1 MMTLAALIAEQLGHN
16 DFSVVTSSDGSVKVI
31 TPDDTEITG
40 LDIAALQA
48 QAASS
53 EIENEKRAER
63 NRLLAE
69 ADIAINKAF
78 DSGADLTALKEYR
91 QALRD
96 VPQQAG
102 FPNNIDWPVMP
113 SGGAA

>member
-1 MMTLAALIAEQLGHN
+1 MMTLTALIADQLGHS
-16 DFSVVTSSDGSVKVI
+16 DFSVVKSEDGSVKVI

-48 QAASS
+48 QADRGQTEA
-53 EIENEKRAER
+53 EERAKRNA
-63 NRLLAE
+63 LLSE
-69 ADIAINKAF
+69 ADIIINKAF
-78 DSGADLTALKEYR
+78 DAGSDLTALKAYR

-102 FPNNIDWPVMP
+102 FPETITWPEP
-113 SGGAA
+113 NP

>member
-1 MMTLAALIAEQLGHN
+1 MTTLAKLIAEQIGHN
-16 DFSVVTSSDGSVKVI
+16 DFSVVTSTDGTVRVI
-31 TPDDTEITG
+31 SPDDTEITG

-48 QAASS
+48 QAASG
-53 EIENEKRAER
+53 EDQVEKRAER

-69 ADIAINKAF
+69 ADIAINRAF
-78 DSGADLTALKEYR
+78 DNGDDLTALKAYR

-102 FPNNIDWPVMP
+102 FPDNINWPVMP
-113 SGGAA
+113 VGGAA

>member
-1 MMTLAALIAEQLGHN
+1 MTLAALIAQQLGHN
-16 DFSVVTSSDGSVKVI
+16 DFSVVTKPDGAISVQDF
-31 TPDDTEITG
+31 DDNEITG

-48 QAASS
+48 QATSG
-53 EIENEKRAER
+53 EIENKKRAER
-63 NRLLAE
+63 NHLLAE

-78 DSGADLTALKEYR
+78 DSGADLTAFKAYR

-102 FPNNIDWPVMP
+102 FPDNIDWPVMP

>member
-1 MMTLAALIAEQLGHN
+1 MTMLATLIAKQLGHN
-16 DFSVVTSSDGSVKVI
+16 DFSVVTSTDGTVKVI

-48 QAASS
+48 QAESAEVKSG
-53 EIENEKRAER
+53 KRAER
-63 NRLLAE
+63 NRLLAD
-69 ADIAINKAF
+69 ADILINKAF

-102 FPNNIDWPVMP
+102 FPDNIDWPVIP
-113 SGGAA
+113 SA